1 MERDPPVFYR
11 RDKKISR
18 VIKGLFGLKPRQG
31 YAIIAPMLTADK
43 IFTKYTDYVQREVAG
58 EFILIPIKR
67 NLKEAGRLFVLN
79 EMGALIWKQIDG
91 ERSTHDIASQFL
103 AEFEVSKEEFE
114 KDFDSLLND
123 LLSIQAI
130 QEKLE

>member
-1 MERDPPVFYR
+1 M
-11 RDKKISR
+11 
-18 VIKGLFGLKPRQG
+18 
-31 YAIIAPMLTADK
+31 
-43 IFTKYTDYVQREVAG
+43 
-58 EFILIPIKR
+58 IPIKR